1 MVSVMSE
8 ARAYKEEN
16 TEIFLDFFFFFWI
29 KIVLVSF

>member
-16 TEIFLDFFFFFWI
+16 TEIFLDFFFFWI